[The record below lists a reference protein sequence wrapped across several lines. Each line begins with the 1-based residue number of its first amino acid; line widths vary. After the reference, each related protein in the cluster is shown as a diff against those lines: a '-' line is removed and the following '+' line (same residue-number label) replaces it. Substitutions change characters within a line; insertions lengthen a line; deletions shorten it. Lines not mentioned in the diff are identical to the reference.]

1 MPKRQVEARQLTV
14 GEAAE
19 ALKVTPA
26 TLRNWDRAGK
36 LKAHRH
42 PINGYRLY
50 DANEVEALKH
60 AIAGGKQAAR
70 TKRPRAR

>member
-1 MPKRQVEARQLTV
+1 MLRPRIEKLGDLMRV

-19 ALKVTPA
+19 FIGVSIG

-36 LKAHRH
+36 VKALRH

-50 DANEVEALKH
+50 RRKELRELMTRL
-60 AIAGGKQAAR
+60 Q
-70 TKRPRAR
+70 RA

>member
-1 MPKRQVEARQLTV
+1 MVATRSKTSGTLTV

-19 ALKVTPA
+19 QLGVTPA

-36 LKAHRH
+36 LKAQRH

-50 DANEVEALKH
+50 RKEDIEALQN
-60 AIAGGKQAAR
+60 ATQGR
-70 TKRPRAR
+70 SDRD

>member
-1 MPKRQVEARQLTV
+1 MAEQETIGDYMTV
-14 GEAAE
+14 HEAAE
-19 ALKVTPA
+19 FLGVSSS

-50 DANEVEALKH
+50 TRDALEKLIKSV
-60 AIAGGKQAAR
+60 KQ
-70 TKRPRAR
+70 KK

>member
-1 MPKRQVEARQLTV
+1 MVSALHKTGTTLTV

-19 ALKVTPA
+19 ELGVTPA

-36 LKAHRH
+36 LKAQRH

-50 DANEVEALKH
+50 QRKDIEALKH
-60 AIAGGKQAAR
+60 AIEGR
-70 TKRPRAR
+70 EDPE